1 MEPRPARDAVRA
13 PSMTVRDYLL
23 PRSLPEALGLLAE
36 HGPELLVMA
45 GGTVAMPLINEGL
58 SLPVAVMGL
67 RHAGL
72 AGIERVDGG
81 LRIGAMTTIGALL
94 RQTDV
99 PLLAEAAR
107 QTGAWAVR
115 NMATVGGN
123 LFTPPPG
130 GDVAVALLALDARLT
145 VASTGGQ
152 RELPIADFF
161 TGYLATA
168 LAADELLTAI
178 TVPLSS
184 DATAFRKLGRKQAN
198 TPAVVSVAVR
208 LARAGE
214 QVTDARIALGA
225 VGPHPIRARAAERIV
240 VERGLS
246 DEAVEA
252 AAAAAADA
260 GEPATDA
267 IATAWY
273 RRRMCALEVRR
284 ALEQAA
290 GGRVGGQA

>member
-1 MEPRPARDAVRA
+1 
-13 PSMTVRDYLL
+13 MTVRDYLL

-161 TGYLATA
+161 TGFLATA

-290 GGRVGGQA
+290 GGRVGGEA

>member
-1 MEPRPARDAVRA
+1 
-13 PSMTVRDYLL
+13 MTVRDYLL

-161 TGYLATA
+161 TGFLATA